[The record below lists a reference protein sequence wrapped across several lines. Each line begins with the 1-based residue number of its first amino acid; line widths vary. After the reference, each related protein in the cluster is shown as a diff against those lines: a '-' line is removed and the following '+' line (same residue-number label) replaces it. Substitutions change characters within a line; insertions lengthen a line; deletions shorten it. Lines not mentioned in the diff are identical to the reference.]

1 MLHLFIFLII
11 LMITPPLISST
22 CCGSKKEEGGGGG
35 GGGASKKSALRK
47 TPKKQRSK
55 EAFSGSRKKSDE
67 KVEEKGK
74 KKSSKEAPSNT
85 KKSVFKS
92 SFDGLHTAVTME
104 EGKNVGGGGKKSI
117 FPKMKLRK
125 SSGKEEDATARSM
138 VSKPTTSTTGAS
150 FARSIMVGAPNDM
163 QSQSTEKTKMKV
175 GISQKRFKTIEEKIA
190 ATKKMLAY
198 TGRKGPPPGNPM
210 GNVDNHI
217 EKRAEGH
224 LAVAFSPIHIFDTPA
239 YRYTTRNPKAG
250 HVAKI
255 NEAGNLLY
263 LCDDVS
269 KTKSASSST
278 SSKMKEAEGT
288 KSDMSS
294 SVMEEVYGIKK
305 DDPDTPDTKDD
316 DEDES
321 SGGD

>member
-1 MLHLFIFLII
+1 
-11 LMITPPLISST
+11 MITPPLISST
-22 CCGSKKEEGGGGG
+22 CCGSKKEEGGG

-150 FARSIMVGAPNDM
+150 FAR
-163 QSQSTEKTKMKV
+163 
-175 GISQKRFKTIEEKIA
+175 R
-190 ATKKMLAY
+190 
-198 TGRKGPPPGNPM
+198 
-210 GNVDNHI
+210 
-217 EKRAEGH
+217 
-224 LAVAFSPIHIFDTPA
+224 
-239 YRYTTRNPKAG
+239 
-250 HVAKI
+250 
-255 NEAGNLLY
+255 
-263 LCDDVS
+263 
-269 KTKSASSST
+269 
-278 SSKMKEAEGT
+278 
-288 KSDMSS
+288 
-294 SVMEEVYGIKK
+294 
-305 DDPDTPDTKDD
+305 
-316 DEDES
+316 
-321 SGGD
+321 